1 MDCAVGSGKESDS
14 RDWFPYGSWISVPS
28 AVELSS
34 FSVVAVLDVLT
45 SASPGGAVVVAGMTV
60 SDLFSDSMVVWEMGT
75 FEVFDGDAAHVE
87 LVVRVV
93 PADKPKRVWEANW
106 LRPMLSRLAVWVP
119 FPSTPVPSEVL
130 KPFEP
135 FDKVLVMLKSLCG
148 VGMLS

>member
-28 AVELSS
+28 AV
-34 FSVVAVLDVLT
+34 
-45 SASPGGAVVVAGMTV
+45 
-60 SDLFSDSMVVWEMGT
+60 LFSDSMVVWEMGT

-87 LVVRVV
+87 FVVRVV